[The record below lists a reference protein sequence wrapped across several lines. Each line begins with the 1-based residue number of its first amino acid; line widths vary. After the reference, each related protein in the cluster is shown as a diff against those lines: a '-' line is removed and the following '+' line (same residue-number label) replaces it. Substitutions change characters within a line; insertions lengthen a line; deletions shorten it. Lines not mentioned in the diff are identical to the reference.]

1 MTESPPGRRR
11 QARER
16 AIGFLYEAETKGVHP
31 AEVLDSLPVPPDDFA
46 VEVTLGAGDH
56 GHQIDHLLDQVG
68 RPKWPLARMAAMDR
82 AILRLGVFELAF
94 EPDTPDGVILSEA
107 ADLATRYSTDDSP
120 KFVNGVLARAAE
132 MIRQE
137 GVWPNPSVLLLD
149 CDGLFRTWQAEP
161 IHDREASLGLEH
173 GSLFR
178 EAFESELF
186 HRATIGEITAEEW
199 GAEIAR
205 RIEPDATPDRLRVVS
220 DAWTGIGNWE
230 LDEAFV
236 ALIRRV
242 EEAGRVKIAMLSNAS
257 TKLEDDLA
265 TMGVTDLLSVVVNS
279 SRIGLAK
286 PDPAA
291 YRKAAEM
298 VDADVGDI
306 MFVDDRPEN
315 VSGAI
320 DTGMQA
326 VLHDGDVP
334 RFEAVLRRLGL
345 LDAQDPAS

>member
-1 MTESPPGRRR
+1 MTDSPPGRRR

-16 AIGFLYEAETKGVHP
+16 AIGFLYEAETKDVHP
-31 AEVLDSLPVPPDDFA
+31 AQVLDALPVPPDDFA

-56 GHQIDHLLDQVG
+56 GQQIDHLLDQVG
-68 RPKWPLARMAAMDR
+68 RPKWPLARMAAIDR

-94 EPDTPDGVILSEA
+94 APETPDGVILSEA

-137 GVWPNPSVLLLD
+137 GVWPAPTVLLLD
-149 CDGLFRTWQAEP
+149 CDGLFRTWQPEP
-161 IHDREASLGLEH
+161 IHDREASLGLDR
-173 GSLFR
+173 GALFR
-178 EAFESELF
+178 EAFEPELF

-205 RIEPDATPDRLRVVS
+205 RIEPDASPDRLQLLAE
-220 DAWTGIGNWE
+220 AWTMGNWE
-230 LDEAFV
+230 LDEGFV

-242 EEAGRVKIAMLSNAS
+242 EKAGRIRITMLSNA
-257 TKLEDDLA
+257 TTMLEDDLVK
-265 TMGVTDLLSVVVNS
+265 MGVTDLLSVVVNS
-279 SRIGLAK
+279 ARIGLAK

-298 VDADVGDI
+298 VEAEVDHI
-306 MFVDDRPEN
+306 LFVDDRPEN
-315 VSGAI
+315 VSAAI
-320 DTGMQA
+320 ETGLQA
-326 VLHDGDVP
+326 VIHDGDVP
-334 RFEAVLRRLGL
+334 RFEAVLHRMGL
-345 LDAQDPAS
+345 LDDQDPAS